1 MDLSE
6 ARGGFARRHPWEV
19 ARAKFFRKLLREQGL
34 VDTPRTAIDIGAGD
48 GYIAKTLFAELAA
61 GSRMVCYDV
70 NYTDADLDNY
80 ARPAIDGL
88 TFVRQRP
95 SGRFDLMLFL
105 DVLEHVADDHA
116 FLKEMVG
123 EALAP
128 GGTIVV
134 SVPAWQGLFGTHD
147 EALKHYRRYSPRTL
161 RATLSNAGLEVTKSG
176 GIFHTL
182 LLSRAITVA
191 GERMRRWIGREPIR
205 PPNLGEWQGNAMIS
219 AVIDGVLF
227 LDNGLS
233 LLLSRF
239 GYRPAGLTIWAV
251 ASGRR

>member
-1 MDLSE
+1 
-6 ARGGFARRHPWEV
+6 
-19 ARAKFFRKLLREQGL
+19 
-34 VDTPRTAIDIGAGD
+34 
-48 GYIAKTLFAELAA
+48 
-61 GSRMVCYDV
+61 MVCYDV
-70 NYTDADLDNY
+70 HYTDADLDNY
-80 ARPAIDGL
+80 ATPRIEGL
-88 TFVRQRP
+88 SFVRQRP

-128 GGTIVV
+128 GGTIIV
-134 SVPAWQGLFGTHD
+134 SVPAWQGLFGKHD
-147 EALKHYRRYSPRTL
+147 EALKHYRRYSPKTL
-161 RATLSNAGLEVTKSG
+161 RAMLSDAGLEVTKSG

-191 GERMRRWIGREPIR
+191 GERVRRWIGREPNR
-205 PPNLGEWQGNAMIS
+205 PPNLGEWQANALIS
-219 AVIDGVLF
+219 AFVDGVLI
-227 LDNGLS
+227 LDNSLS

-251 ASGRR
+251 ASGKR